1 MRYILFSVG
10 RDMLE
15 ARQQTPQNRRCQLE
29 GEKKNLCYST
39 TIFDVHMHT
48 RLNQC
53 EKGCFRH
60 HILLLNFYSYP
71 YTHHHS
77 SCFFLS
83 CFLVRLRLTLL
94 LNEVQIDA
102 HFHLLF
108 RVHVSLSYPY
118 NLHVH
123 RCHPCYPCTC
133 VLIAAKNDH
142 IAPAFSYCCCVGWHD
157 ARFHIHHYFRC
168 DITIAGRIP
177 KIK

>member
-133 VLIAAKNDH
+133 VLIALPLPFPTAVVL
-142 IAPAFSYCCCVGWHD
+142 VGTMPD
-157 ARFHIHHYFRC
+157 STSI
-168 DITIAGRIP
+168 ITFVAISQSQVESR
-177 KIK
+177 K